1 LKGLTGPETM
11 TLGRK
16 GRDGKLPRWLS
27 CSLAAAVHLSSSSLD
42 CHEGSRP
49 RVRGATEAVAF
60 AMDFSAARGDSPID
74 LNRA

>member
-1 LKGLTGPETM
+1 M
-11 TLGRK
+11 
-16 GRDGKLPRWLS
+16 
-27 CSLAAAVHLSSSSLD
+27 HLSSSSLD